1 MVRKIELPDYVRD
14 DIPRQVREALAED
27 IGSGDITAELID
39 ANTVAS
45 ATLITREPAVMCGC
59 DWANEVFRQLGDVTI
74 DWQVKDGDRLTANQ
88 TLCTLSGNARQI
100 LTGERTALNFLQT
113 LMATATQT
121 RTYVD
126 AVEGKQIG
134 ILDTRKTLPGLRY
147 AQKYAVLCGGGENH
161 RLALY
166 DQYLIK
172 ENHIA
177 ACGSISKA
185 IERARALHPNRKITV
200 EVETLEELEQAIAAS
215 PEQIMLDNF
224 SADML
229 STALQRIP
237 VSTRIEISGNYDLPR
252 LRTAASFT
260 RPVWIS
266 SGALTKNSQAID
278 LSLRLH

>member
-39 ANTVAS
+39 AHSIAS
-45 ATLITREPAVMCGC
+45 ATLITRESAVMCGL
-59 DWANEVFRQLGDVTI
+59 DWAKEVFRQLGDVEI
-74 DWQVKDGDRLTANQ
+74 RWQVEDGDHLVANQ

-100 LTGERTALNFLQT
+100 LTGERTALNFMQT

-126 AVEGKQIG
+126 AVDGKQIR

-166 DQYLIK
+166 DQFLIK

-177 ACGSISKA
+177 ACGSIEGA
-185 IERARALHPNRKITV
+185 IARARALYPDRKITL
-200 EVETLEELEQAIAAS
+200 EVETLEELDQAVAAA
-215 PEQIMLDNF
+215 PEQVMLDNF
-224 SADML
+224 SDEML
-229 STALQRIP
+229 ATA
-237 VSTRIEISGNYDLPR
+237 VSRVPPEINIELSGNYDLTR
-252 LRTAASFT
+252 LATTVATT
-260 RPVWIS
+260 RPIWIS
-266 SGALTKNSQAID
+266 SGALTKNIHAID
-278 LSLRLH
+278 LSLRLQ